1 MGNVYAALSASGERM
16 PVKVGKFN
24 SFSRL
29 ATDGRG
35 TTLSRRQHD
44 KKSDEAPVRVSILR
58 DRRFNGYLRVKL
70 PHVLDTEVEA
80 IVTAYMTGS
89 PSVRDAIVGDVHGRP
104 AEVLSAYGQR
114 MASVAVRTGGI
125 DALRRGVVA
134 IGLAEGRLDD
144 PRNNLFVLAAV
155 NDSAS
160 LLGTT
165 LQAVID
171 DVKGLLPPAG
181 VAGLQQFALYADSE
195 KSIEAYGI
203 RRCGSGQD
211 FFYA

>member
-1 MGNVYAALSASGERM
+1 ML
-16 PVKVGKFN
+16 GKFN

-29 ATDGRG
+29 AIDGRG
-35 TTLSRRQHD
+35 TTLSRRQQG
-44 KKSDEAPVRVSILR
+44 KKSDETPVRVSILR
-58 DRRFNGYLRVKL
+58 DRRFNGYLGVRL
-70 PHVLDTEVEA
+70 PHALDAEVEA
-80 IVTAYMTGS
+80 IVTAYMTAS
-89 PSVRDAIVGDVHGRP
+89 PSVRNTMVNEVHGR
-104 AEVLSAYGQR
+104 AAGVLSAYGQR
-114 MASVAVRTGGI
+114 MASVAVRTGDI

-134 IGLAEGRLDD
+134 TGLAEGRLDD

-181 VAGLQQFALYADSE
+181 VAGLQQFVHYEDSE
-195 KSIEAYGI
+195 KSIEAFHI

-211 FFYA
+211 FLYA